1 MLEGAR
7 LVECMAALGAREQA
21 IVMLT
26 FFADRDGTEIAEE
39 LGMTPG
45 NVRVA
50 RHRALASLR
59 ECVGGGVT

>member
-1 MLEGAR
+1 MLESAR

-26 FFADRDGTEIAEE
+26 FYADRDGAEIADE
-39 LGMTPG
+39 LGMTAG

-59 ECVGGGVT
+59 ECVGGGAS